1 MRRLF
6 PVLANFGVANGIT
19 TLGVV
24 FGFVGIL
31 SASHGALRVAVTFLF
46 GAILCDRLDG
56 RIAYLLNEQSDFG
69 GHLDSL
75 SDGLS
80 LCLFPAYLGYQLG
93 LASPVSVAV
102 LSLFLLAGLWRLA
115 DFNLAGVVVRNNRS
129 YFRGIPTTVAAG
141 WLLVAISVVMHV
153 GGPAARLGLLGV
165 FAVSTVL
172 MISAVLYPKEGPA
185 TKVLHLAVPLG
196 VLLVWLPPLN

>member
-6 PVLANFGVANGIT
+6 PVLANLGVANAIT

-46 GAILCDRLDG
+46 GAILCDRVDG
-56 RIAYLLNEQSDFG
+56 QVAYLLNEQSDFG

-80 LCLFPAYLGYQLG
+80 LCLLPAYLGYQLG
-93 LASPVSVAV
+93 LTSPASVAV
-102 LSLFLLAGLWRLA
+102 LSLFLTAGLWRLA

-129 YFRGIPTTVAAG
+129 YFRGIPTTVAAC
-141 WLLVAISVVMHV
+141 WLLVTISVVMHV
-153 GGPAARLGLLGV
+153 AGPAARLGLLVV
-165 FAVSTVL
+165 FAAGTLL
-172 MISAVLYPKEGPA
+172 MISPVLYPKEGAA
-185 TKVLHLAVPLG
+185 TKVLYLAVPLG
-196 VLLVWLPPLN
+196 VVLVWLPPFN